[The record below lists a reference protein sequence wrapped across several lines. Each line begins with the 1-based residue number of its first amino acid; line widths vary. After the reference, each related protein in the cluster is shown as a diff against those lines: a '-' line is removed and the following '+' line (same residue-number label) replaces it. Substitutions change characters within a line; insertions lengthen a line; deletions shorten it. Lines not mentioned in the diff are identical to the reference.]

1 MSPMNPQEQQE
12 LQQMVLE
19 MNMLDAQFKEM
30 QQQMT
35 LIEQQAAEL
44 QVLENNINEI
54 EKLGKK
60 KEKDCESLSQIGQ
73 GIFVKSTLKDTNE
86 IFVNIGSK
94 IVLKKSPEEAKQ
106 FVKKRSDQV
115 MNVRDL
121 VMQELNKMVMNIQLL
136 EKQIQEKAKA
146 NQI

>member
-1 MSPMNPQEQQE
+1 MNQQEQQE

-19 MNMLDAQFKEM
+19 MNILDARFKEM
-30 QQQMT
+30 QQQLT

-54 EKLGKK
+54 EKLEKK
-60 KEKDCESLSQIGQ
+60 KDSESLSQVGQ
-73 GIFVKSTLKDTNE
+73 GIFVKSILKDTNE

-106 FVKKRSDQV
+106 FVKKRTDQV
-115 MNVRDL
+115 MNVRNL
-121 VMQELNKMVMNIQLL
+121 VMQELNNMVLNIQLL
-136 EKQIQEKAKA
+136 EKQIQEKAEV

>member
-1 MSPMNPQEQQE
+1 MSPMNQQEQQE

-19 MNMLDAQFKEM
+19 MNILDARFKEM
-30 QQQMT
+30 QQQLT

-54 EKLGKK
+54 EKLEKK
-60 KEKDCESLSQIGQ
+60 KDSESLSQVGQ
-73 GIFVKSTLKDTNE
+73 GIFVKSILKDTNE

-106 FVKKRSDQV
+106 FVKKRTDQV
-115 MNVRDL
+115 MNVRNL
-121 VMQELNKMVMNIQLL
+121 VMQELNNMVLNIQLL
-136 EKQIQEKAKA
+136 EKQIQEKAEV

>member
-1 MSPMNPQEQQE
+1 MSPMNQQEQQE

-19 MNMLDAQFKEM
+19 MNILDARFKEM
-30 QQQMT
+30 QQQLT

-54 EKLGKK
+54 EKLEKK
-60 KEKDCESLSQIGQ
+60 KDSESLSQVGQ
-73 GIFVKSTLKDTNE
+73 GIFVKSILKDTNE

-106 FVKKRSDQV
+106 FIKKRTDQV
-115 MNVRDL
+115 MNVRNL
-121 VMQELNKMVMNIQLL
+121 VMQELNNMVLNIQLL
-136 EKQIQEKAKA
+136 EKQIQEKAEV

>member
-1 MSPMNPQEQQE
+1 MNQQEQQE

-19 MNMLDAQFKEM
+19 MNILDARFKEM
-30 QQQMT
+30 QQQLT

-54 EKLGKK
+54 EKLEKK
-60 KEKDCESLSQIGQ
+60 KDSESLSQVGQ
-73 GIFVKSTLKDTNE
+73 GIFVKSILKDTNE

-106 FVKKRSDQV
+106 FIKKRTDQV
-115 MNVRDL
+115 MNVRNL
-121 VMQELNKMVMNIQLL
+121 VMQELNNMVLNIQLL
-136 EKQIQEKAKA
+136 EKQIQEKAEV